1 MENAARLLKNKKR
14 NDVVYIRNE
23 TTMRG
28 ADMKN
33 KMRLSVLAVM
43 LCTALL
49 TACGKEA
56 ANAEVVQDRDCMYQ
70 VSLLQGLTFG
80 DYYGSI
86 TVEEL
91 EKNGDTGI
99 GTFNRLNGEL
109 IMVDGETYRAAG
121 DGSVELVSD
130 EETIPFSVVTYLDP
144 DETRD
149 LREIRS
155 YEELCKAL
163 DEIVAQRGKNRFY
176 MVRIDGSFNE
186 INVRSVNAQ
195 DEPYEPLVDA
205 LERDQTFFNYEN
217 IEGTMIGLYCPPYM
231 ADLNAV
237 GWHLHFISKDKTK
250 GGHVLGIDFDDAVLT
265 WDDTDEFQ
273 IKLPQ
278 NEMFAGF
285 DLTIDQTEDI
295 KKAETNK

>member
-1 MENAARLLKNKKR
+1 
-14 NDVVYIRNE
+14 
-23 TTMRG
+23 
-28 ADMKN
+28 MKN
-33 KMRLSVLAVM
+33 KMRLSVLTAM
-43 LCTALL
+43 LCAVLL
-49 TACGKEA
+49 TACGKETVSD
-56 ANAEVVQDRDCMYQ
+56 EVAHDRDCMYQ

-109 IMVDGETYRAAG
+109 IMIDGETYRAAG

-130 EETIPFSVVTYLDP
+130 EETIPFSVVTYLDQ

-155 YEELCKAL
+155 YEELCIAL
-163 DEIVAQRGKNRFY
+163 DEIVAERGKNRFY
-176 MVRIDGSFNE
+176 MVRIDGNFNE

-205 LERDQTFFNYEN
+205 LERDQTFFDYEN

-250 GGHVLGIDFDDAVLT
+250 GGHVLGINFDDAVLT
-265 WDDTDEFQ
+265 WDDTDGFDV
-273 IKLPQ
+273 KLPQ

>member
-1 MENAARLLKNKKR
+1 
-14 NDVVYIRNE
+14 
-23 TTMRG
+23 
-28 ADMKN
+28 MKN
-33 KMRLSVLAVM
+33 KLRLSALAVM
-43 LCTALL
+43 LCAVLL

-56 ANAEVVQDRDCMYQ
+56 VTNEVAQDRDCMYQ

-91 EKNGDTGI
+91 EKHGDTGI

-109 IMVDGETYRAAG
+109 IMIDGETYRAAG
-121 DGSVELVSD
+121 DGSVELVSN

-144 DETRD
+144 DETRN
-149 LREIRS
+149 LKEIRS
-155 YEELCKAL
+155 YEELCEAL
-163 DEIVAQRGKNRFY
+163 DEIVAERGKNRFY
-176 MVRIDGSFNE
+176 MVRIDGNFNE

-195 DEPYEPLVDA
+195 DEPYEPLVDV
-205 LERDQTFFNYEN
+205 LEHDQTFFDYEN
-217 IEGTMIGLYCPPYM
+217 IEGSMIGLYCPPYM

-250 GGHVLGIDFDDAVLT
+250 GGHVLGINFDNAVLT
-265 WDDTDEFQ
+265 WDDTDGFQ
-273 IKLPQ
+273 TKLPQ
-278 NEMFAGF
+278 NEMFASF

-295 KKAETNK
+295 KKVETNQ